1 MGRFKIDI
9 ADIVKHNPTGEEW
22 VVARVFGEHL
32 WPAGWPPGR
41 AELADCELVEKATEE
56 QREIMIRRLQ
66 KLPNNDERKI

>member
-1 MGRFKIDI
+1 
-9 ADIVKHNPTGEEW
+9 
-22 VVARVFGEHL
+22 VFGEHL